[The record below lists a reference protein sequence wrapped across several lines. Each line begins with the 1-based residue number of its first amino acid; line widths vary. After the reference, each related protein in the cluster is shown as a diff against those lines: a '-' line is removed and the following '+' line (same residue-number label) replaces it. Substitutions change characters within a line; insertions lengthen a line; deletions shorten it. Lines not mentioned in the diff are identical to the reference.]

1 MKLFTSSLAVL
12 VLATLSTASVVPKS
26 TLVARSDFTICST
39 NPANDLMAVNFADY
53 NPKPP
58 VPGQL
63 IKVDVAGD
71 LKTTLVA
78 GAKIKV
84 SVNAGI
90 LTVWQKTYDLCVEA
104 AKIGQICP
112 IAPGPQQFSITE
124 TVPSILPPGTYTL
137 KAVATTSTG
146 QAITCITQKFTI

>member
-1 MKLFTSSLAVL
+1 MKLFTSSLVVL

-26 TLVARSDFTICST
+26 TIVAASDFTICST
-39 NPANDLMAVNFADY
+39 NAANDLMAVNFADY

-71 LKTTLVA
+71 LKATLVT

-84 SVNAGI
+84 SVNAGF
-90 LTVWQKTYDLCVEA
+90 LTVWQKTYDLCAEA

-137 KAVATTSTG
+137 KAVATTVTG
-146 QAITCITQKFTI
+146 QSITCITQKFTI